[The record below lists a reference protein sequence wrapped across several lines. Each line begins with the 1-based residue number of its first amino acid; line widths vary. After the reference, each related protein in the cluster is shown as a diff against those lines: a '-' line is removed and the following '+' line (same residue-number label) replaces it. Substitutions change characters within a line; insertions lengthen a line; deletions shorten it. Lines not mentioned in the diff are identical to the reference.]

1 MPSRFLLQ
9 LSIKLFLKE
18 SPSRLSQGVVSPLK
32 NERSI
37 DEHEETNRIELNNN
51 I

>member
-9 LSIKLFLKE
+9 FLIKFFLKD
-18 SPSRLSQGVVSPLK
+18 SPSGLSQGVVSPLK

-37 DEHEETNRIELNNN
+37 DEHEEKNKIEIKN